1 MAPAATARS
10 APRPVSQGRWD
21 TVTTSYYLII
31 GSTGL
36 LLLLG
41 LIMVLSASA
50 PTQVAASASP
60 YGLFFRQSAY
70 AAIGLVGLVVASRLP
85 VAFYRRSAPVLL
97 LAALFLQALTL
108 TGFGHSVN
116 GNSGWLDLGG
126 VTVQPAEIL
135 KLALA
140 LWLGAVLGR
149 KRALLGQW
157 RHVLVPAAPV
167 VVIAL
172 GLVLG
177 GNDLGTTIVLCLV
190 VAAAFIV
197 SGAEWKLLTMGGVLA
212 AVGMVGLFVVGNSNR
227 TDRISAVYG
236 ACADAV
242 RGQVSSADAA
252 DACYQ
257 SVHGMWGLAT
267 GGLLGVGLGSSRE
280 KWSYLPAAV
289 NDFIYSVLGE
299 EFGLFGTLVVLA
311 LFGVLGFAMARVVMR
326 HPDPFV
332 KVATAGISAWI
343 VGQAIINICVVVGLL
358 PVIGVPLPLMSAGGS
373 ALIATLLAIGVV
385 LAFARDEPG
394 AREALAARPHVIRRT
409 FSVVAGATR
418 RVPLRR
424 GGSAK

>member
-1 MAPAATARS
+1 M
-10 APRPVSQGRWD
+10 
-21 TVTTSYYLII
+21 
-31 GSTGL
+31 
-36 LLLLG
+36 
-41 LIMVLSASA
+41 
-50 PTQVAASASP
+50 
-60 YGLFFRQSAY
+60 
-70 AAIGLVGLVVASRLP
+70 
-85 VAFYRRSAPVLL
+85 LL